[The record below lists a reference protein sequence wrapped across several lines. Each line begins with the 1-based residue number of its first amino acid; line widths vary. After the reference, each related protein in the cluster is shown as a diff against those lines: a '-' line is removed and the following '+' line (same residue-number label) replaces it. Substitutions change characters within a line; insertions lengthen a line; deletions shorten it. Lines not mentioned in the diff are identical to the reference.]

1 MNPIRA
7 DTEKQ
12 YALEGNLTAGIQ
24 HGSWTMPMEA
34 GKAPKPSWLNSNAQH
49 VLEDLQYTKEDIKH
63 VEDWVKRTS
72 SPHLP
77 PSPIEPPPHFTT
89 HRTDN

>member
-1 MNPIRA
+1 
-7 DTEKQ
+7 
-12 YALEGNLTAGIQ
+12 
-24 HGSWTMPMEA
+24 MPMEP

-72 SPHLP
+72 P
-77 PSPIEPPPHFTT
+77 PFQT